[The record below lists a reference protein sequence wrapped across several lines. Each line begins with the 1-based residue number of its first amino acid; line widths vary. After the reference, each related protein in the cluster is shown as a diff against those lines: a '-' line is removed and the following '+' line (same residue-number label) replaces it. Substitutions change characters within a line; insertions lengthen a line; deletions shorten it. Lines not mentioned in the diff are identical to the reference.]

1 MVKGSTIVSS
11 GDRIANNNL
20 LQVFV
25 HGAYNLGRVLEY
37 SETGTDL
44 IHPGEG
50 VEHDKGASGEDLVTL
65 HTVRSATMYG
75 IAEIDFL
82 QISSCATDY
91 GVGDEIPIIPYH
103 MNPGAY
109 LRNIQCVDPTA
120 DIEPDQQLII
130 SPGTAGFFIQLI
142 EVALVDTNGTGT
154 GEAFNPGAVIGDAD
168 AIFAGR
174 SPMRNVKFI
183 ADTGAV
189 HTVVA
194 YITGA

>member
-1 MVKGSTIVSS
+1 MGSTIVSS
-11 GDRIANNNL
+11 GEKIANNNL
-20 LQVFV
+20 QSVFV
-25 HGAYNLGRVLEY
+25 HGAYNLGPVLEY
-37 SETGTDL
+37 FEIETDT

-50 VEHDKGASGEDLVTL
+50 VEHDKGAGGEDTVTL

-91 GVGDEIPIIPYH
+91 AIGDNIPVIPYH

-120 DIEPDQQLII
+120 DLEPDQQLII
-130 SPGTAGFFIQLI
+130 DPGTAGSFIQLI
-142 EVALVDTNGTGT
+142 EVALVASDTGNTESYTG
-154 GEAFNPGAVIGDAD
+154 GIVIGDAG

-174 SPMRNVKFI
+174 SPMRNAYFI
-183 ADTGAV
+183 TDTGAV

-194 YITGA
+194 YITGG